1 MTNSSSILPENE
13 SVAATPLLEEDS
25 QIWQSLK
32 QAIASS
38 SGFQSWQLEQQ
49 LDSDGRPPINL
60 DRQVRTYLR
69 ETLETLAY

>member
-1 MTNSSSILPENE
+1 MANSSSILPENE
-13 SVAATPLLEEDS
+13 SVAAASLLEEDS
-25 QIWQSLK
+25 QIWHSLK

-38 SGFQSWQLEQQ
+38 SGFKNWQLEQQ
-49 LDSDGRPPINL
+49 ESQQNPQSSL

>member
-1 MTNSSSILPENE
+1 MANSSSILPENE
-13 SVAATPLLEEDS
+13 SVAAMGLLEEDS
-25 QIWQSLK
+25 QIWHSLK

-38 SGFQSWQLEQQ
+38 SGFQNWQLEQQ
-49 LDSDGRPPINL
+49 DSQEKPQMNL